1 MAPAAQGKLELIE
14 RRGPQWRDRYDEL
27 T

>member
-1 MAPAAQGKLELIE
+1 MAPAVQGKLELIE